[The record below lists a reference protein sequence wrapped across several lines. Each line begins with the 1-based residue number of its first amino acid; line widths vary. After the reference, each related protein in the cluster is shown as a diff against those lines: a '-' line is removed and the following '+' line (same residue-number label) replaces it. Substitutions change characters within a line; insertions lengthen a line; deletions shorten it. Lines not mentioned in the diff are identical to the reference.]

1 MLETLKAAL
10 HLQRQGNLQE
20 AERFYRRV
28 LGQEANNVHA
38 LNLLGALCVNTNRP
52 EEGTRLI
59 RQALLVRP
67 DDPQA
72 LVNLALGL
80 RQLGKI
86 DEAIPCL
93 ERSLSLKSDNAFA
106 LNSLGSLLLD
116 SGRAE
121 EAVVQYKKAA
131 QLNPDSADIWCN
143 LSSALNDIKQHTH
156 ALKAARRA
164 LEIDNRKPQAHHNL
178 AEIYRAQSKFDQAIE
193 HYNIALEL
201 NPNYFDAMLNL
212 AQTHREAENPE
223 AAVSILDMLISLQP
237 DNPEIF
243 SAMGLLQEQLGEPD
257 KAANYFKQSIAIT
270 PGRAQSHYQLSQI
283 QGRKSTDEEIA
294 DIEDL
299 LTNEALSEQ
308 SRIHLTFALA
318 PAYQQKKRYDD
329 AFNSWSEGN
338 GIKAK
343 KTPYNETEKDR
354 FYQSVAR
361 HSSAA
366 LERLGPDSGS
376 EDTRPL
382 FIMGMPRSGNTLT
395 GQILSSHSQI
405 SSLGEVSF
413 AYDIAAK
420 IEQLTGQKYP
430 EGLTNLTQ
438 EQCRQ
443 LGDSFNSR
451 IPEKYSDQTYVIDNT
466 PLNFQHL
473 GLLSL
478 ALPQARFIL
487 CYRDPVDTCWSM
499 FKIPFGDN
507 QSYAHDLR
515 SLGKHYCS
523 YRVLINEWKNLL
535 GSKILE
541 VSYEE
546 TVEDIE
552 KQSKRMLDFLG
563 LPFEESVLSFHESK
577 DLVRTPSTSQ
587 VRKPIYKSAVE
598 AWKKYEEHLDPL
610 IESLNPQGE
619 PKS

>member
-38 LNLLGALCVNTNRP
+38 LNLLGALCVNSNRP
-52 EEGTRLI
+52 DEGTRLI
-59 RQALLVRP
+59 QQALLSRP

-80 RQLGKI
+80 RQLGRT

-116 SGRAE
+116 SGRPE
-121 EAVVQYKKAA
+121 EAIVHYKKAA
-131 QLNPDSADIWCN
+131 KLDSASADIWCN
-143 LSSALNDIKQHTH
+143 LSSALNDIKQHRE
-156 ALKAARRA
+156 AMMAVRRA

-178 AEIYRAQSKFDQAIE
+178 AEIYRAQSRFDEAIE

-223 AAVSILDMLISLQP
+223 VAASILDMLISLQP

-243 SAMGLLQEQLGEPD
+243 SAMGLLQEQLGEPE
-257 KAANYFKQSIAIT
+257 KAASYFKQSIAIA

-294 DIEDL
+294 EIEAQ
-299 LTNEALSEQ
+299 LTNEVVSEQ
-308 SRIHLTFALA
+308 NRILLAFALA
-318 PAYQQKKRYDD
+318 PAYQQKERYDD

-338 GIKAK
+338 AIKAK
-343 KTPYNETEKDR
+343 KTPYDETEKDR

-361 HSSAA
+361 HSSAT
-366 LERLGPDSGS
+366 LERLGPDSGAM
-376 EDTRPL
+376 DKRPL

-413 AYDIAAK
+413 AYDIADQ

-430 EGLTNLTQ
+430 EGLDKLSP

-443 LGDSFNSR
+443 LGESFNSR
-451 IPEKYSDQTYVIDNT
+451 IPKKYSSQAYVIDNT

-473 GLLSL
+473 GLLSIV
-478 ALPQARFIL
+478 LPGAKFIL
-487 CYRDPVDTCWSM
+487 CHRDPVDTCWSM

-507 QSYAHDLR
+507 QSYAHDLG

-523 YRVLINEWKNLL
+523 YRVLMDKWKDLL
-535 GSKILE
+535 GDKILD
-541 VSYEE
+541 VSYEQ
-546 TVEDIE
+546 TVGDVE

-563 LPFEESVLSFHESK
+563 LPFEESVLNFHESK

-587 VRKPIYKSAVE
+587 VRKPIYKSAVD
-598 AWKKYEEHLDPL
+598 AWKKYEDHLGPL
-610 IESLNPQGE
+610 IESLN
-619 PKS
+619 